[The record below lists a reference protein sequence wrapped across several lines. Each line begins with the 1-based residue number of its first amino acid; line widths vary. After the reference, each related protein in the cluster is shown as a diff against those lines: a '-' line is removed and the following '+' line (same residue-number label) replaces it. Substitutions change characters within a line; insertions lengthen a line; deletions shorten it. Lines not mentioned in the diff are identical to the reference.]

1 MGRSLK
7 ARLGRLKESGG
18 LGVSD
23 QSAAQGRL
31 DHPGEPGGQVP
42 GFLADWEQ
50 VSPLVFSRSLSFPD
64 PLPETIDG
72 SPLLA
77 RMGRSGDLH
86 SGGQPAKRLPLDSTS
101 LRFLD
106 LETTGLS
113 GGAGTVAF
121 LATIG
126 RVVRKEGQST
136 FVLHQVFLRDYPGE
150 AQFIDRVLASLGPDP
165 RLVSYNG
172 RAYDLPLLRSRCVMS
187 RIQPPSPSLHID
199 LLYTARRLWRSRFGG
214 ASLSLLEKEV
224 LGRERI
230 GDVAGAAI
238 PGIWFSFLERG
249 EHESM
254 GAVVSHNADD
264 VVSLAA
270 LLARAALCFD
280 GGARGSA
287 AVDIDLFSLGR
298 VFLAIGRASEAEFAL
313 EAAANRGSG
322 DAALLLARIWRRA
335 GRKAAARAILALAG
349 DNFEAAM
356 ESARLAEKSE
366 DDLAVA
372 LASTENAARFASND
386 DQRSR
391 ARTRLRRLGIKA
403 AAVSRA
409 RPGCRHS

>member
-7 ARLGRLKESGG
+7 ARLGRLKEAGS
-18 LGVSD
+18 LGRSD
-23 QSAAQGRL
+23 REAGPGRL
-31 DHPGEPGGQVP
+31 AHPEEGGGPLP
-42 GFLADWEQ
+42 GFLADWDQ
-50 VSPLVFSRSLSFPD
+50 LSPLVFSRSLSYPD
-64 PLPETIDG
+64 PLPETIDA

-77 RMGRSGDLH
+77 RIGRSGGLH
-86 SGGQPAKRLPLDSTS
+86 NGERSAKRHSLESTS

-126 RVVRKEGQST
+126 RVVREEGRST

-150 AQFIDRVLASLGPDP
+150 AQFIDCVLASLGSDP
-165 RLVSYNG
+165 GLVSYNG
-172 RAYDLPLLRSRCVMS
+172 RAYDLPLLRSRCVMN

-254 GAVVSHNADD
+254 AAVVSHNADD

-280 GGARGSA
+280 EGVRGPRS
-287 AVDIDLFSLGR
+287 VDIDLFSLGR
-298 VFLAIGRASEAEFAL
+298 VFLAIGRTAEGEFAL
-313 EAAANRGSG
+313 EAAAKQGSS
-322 DAALLLARIWRRA
+322 DAALLLARVWRRA
-335 GRKAAARAILALAG
+335 GKMTAARAILALAG
-349 DNFEAAM
+349 DSF
-356 ESARLAEKSE
+356 
-366 DDLAVA
+366 
-372 LASTENAARFASND
+372 
-386 DQRSR
+386 
-391 ARTRLRRLGIKA
+391 
-403 AAVSRA
+403 
-409 RPGCRHS
+409 